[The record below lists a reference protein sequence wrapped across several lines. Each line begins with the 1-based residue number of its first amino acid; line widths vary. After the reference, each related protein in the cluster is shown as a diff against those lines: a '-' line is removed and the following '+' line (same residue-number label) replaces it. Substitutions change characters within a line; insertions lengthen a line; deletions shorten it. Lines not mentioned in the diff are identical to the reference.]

1 MLLLGAS
8 ISTLRGDKFFRS
20 TVVLSFE
27 RSILLPGNQFLSS
40 PRFSSR
46 RRLRCLPLSRHQE
59 DLCAAVNGG
68 CLRHLP
74 LPFSCTM
81 CCSSRCRIFCVT
93 CSINRATSF
102 LFPFWRQHCFRF
114 RVALSVLWFFFPGN
128 CTAWETT
135 GAAAVVL
142 FRFVSTAHALQF

>member
-1 MLLLGAS
+1 MLLLGGS

-27 RSILLPGNQFLSS
+27 RSISTPGQSISLVTTVFFSASPPVSASLSASGGSVRGSEWRLLAPPAPTFFLHHVLQQ
-40 PRFSSR
+40 PV
-46 RRLRCLPLSRHQE
+46 P
-59 DLCAAVNGG
+59 DL
-68 CLRHLP
+68 LRHVLHQP
-74 LPFSCTM
+74 CDIVSFSCLEAALLQIS
-81 CCSSRCRIFCVT
+81 CC
-93 CSINRATSF
+93 
-102 LFPFWRQHCFRF
+102 L
-114 RVALSVLWFFFPGN
+114 LWFFFPGN